1 MQNPQGSGLSALRFG
16 LSRLLA
22 PALLALSLL
31 LPIGCVA
38 KTDAD
43 AARPLRSQNAREVT
57 FPWPSRG
64 TADRSTLQARVS
76 SLGENV
82 TVLRRGVRR
91 EDADLIPDDILVTR
105 RLLGASIVGMG
116 AVVETLPLP
125 DARLADSIVAQRV
138 SSLTFLSENSPDG
151 ERDPA
156 TGDAPATDQP
166 PAIFGEQFALYM
178 PTAQSAESEIRG
190 IVVQL
195 HGLGGVEYEQPV
207 IDALRSRGYAVL
219 VGDFPWS
226 KWRAS
231 KLDLQT
237 DEDLF
242 NAARQ
247 LGSMVDECLAE
258 SAYAVEAVVRYL
270 DSTRPELRGRPIVL
284 AGFSVGSLA
293 TPTIAARL
301 AQMMP
306 ERLAAVLLVGA
317 GSNLI
322 YIAQSSELTHGG
334 IRVMSFGE
342 PVTGPRAALLAG
354 AYIKYTRLDPIHTSA
369 ALRPFPTLLIMG
381 SSDTIVPSIGGEE
394 LWQRAD
400 RPDRW
405 LVRGGHRTVFLQL
418 SMLADDIADWI
429 DKKVSVHATGATNG
443 KSVTPAAPTPRG
455 SPSSPTP

>member
-1 MQNPQGSGLSALRFG
+1 MGLSVWRPRACRVLG
-16 LSRLLA
+16 
-22 PALLALSLL
+22 PVLLALSASLAA
-31 LPIGCVA
+31 GCVA

-57 FPWPSRG
+57 FAWPSRG
-64 TADRSTLQARVS
+64 TADRSAIEARIAA
-76 SLGENV
+76 LGPTV
-82 TVLRRGVRR
+82 AVLRRGVKR
-91 EDADLIPDDILVTR
+91 EGADLIPDDVLVTR
-105 RLLGASIVGMG
+105 RVLGTGVAGMG
-116 AVVETLPLP
+116 AIVETTPLP
-125 DARLADSIVAQRV
+125 DSRLAESIVAQRV
-138 SSLTFLSENSPDG
+138 SSLTFLSE
-151 ERDPA
+151 DPA
-156 TGDAPATDQP
+156 SVDSIDGAPAGNAAIDP
-166 PAIFGEQFALYM
+166 NSAIFGEHFALYM
-178 PTAQSAESEIRG
+178 PVKQPEGAPIRG
-190 IVVQL
+190 LVVQL

-207 IDALRSRGYAVL
+207 IDALRSRGFALL

-226 KWRAS
+226 KWRPS

-242 NAARQ
+242 NAAAQ
-247 LGSMVDECLAE
+247 LGTMVDNCLAE
-258 SAYAVEAVVRYL
+258 SAYAVEAAVSYL
-270 DSTRPELRGRPIVL
+270 DATRPEFRGKPILL

-306 ERLAAVLLVGA
+306 ERLAAVVLVGA

-322 YIAQSSELTHGG
+322 YIAQSSDLTHGG
-334 IRVMSFGE
+334 IRVMSLGE
-342 PVTGPRAALLAG
+342 QITGPRAALLAG
-354 AYIKYTRLDPIHTSA
+354 AYIKNTRLDPLHTAA

-418 SMLADDIADWI
+418 SMLADDIANWVDARVTAHGERV
-429 DKKVSVHATGATNG
+429 KPATARALN
-443 KSVTPAAPTPRG
+443 P
-455 SPSSPTP
+455 